1 MRNLEEE
8 GIKQQAAEVTVFV
21 PTEIGFYLLNRKRD
35 ALIEMEE
42 RYDFRILLDHDD
54 KLIVPEHRVEKT
66 ENKTKDKQLKELV
79 EFAEE
84 NKPERESPHQG
95 KDSSSSDKR
104 SNTKNRVRRRRTNQI
119 NKGISGNINDTQNV
133 DEKQLVHAEDDQ
145 RLDDSDPS
153 KKKKRRGKRC
163 GRRRIKRYTKA

>member
-1 MRNLEEE
+1 M
-8 GIKQQAAEVTVFV
+8 T
-21 PTEIGFYLLNRKRD
+21 TSLL
-35 ALIEMEE
+35 I
-42 RYDFRILLDHDD
+42 
-54 KLIVPEHRVEKT
+54 PEHRVEKT

-95 KDSSSSDKR
+95 KTLRHQINARTPKMGHD
-104 SNTKNRVRRRRTNQI
+104 RRTNQI

-133 DEKQLVHAEDDQ
+133 DEKQLVRAEDDQ

-153 KKKKRRGKRC
+153 KRKNGEENVV
-163 GRRRIKRYTKA
+163 GDGE